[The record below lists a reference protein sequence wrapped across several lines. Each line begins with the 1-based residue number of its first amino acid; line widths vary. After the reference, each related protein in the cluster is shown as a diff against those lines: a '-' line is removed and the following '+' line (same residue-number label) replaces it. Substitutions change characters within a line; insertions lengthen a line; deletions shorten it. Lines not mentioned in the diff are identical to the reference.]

1 MAEVIPIRNI
11 YFLLCY
17 AWDRLAEGNLVDVSA
32 LDSTELADLFGAVL
46 LNGTHHVI
54 RRGLDQG
61 YQAFE
66 GELASIRGRVDVAA
80 SARKMLLV
88 HGRACCV
95 YDELNVNT
103 LPNRILKATLR
114 HLTHI
119 PTLDDSLRKKLRVL
133 TRSLGDI
140 EDIHL
145 TKLSFRQIQL
155 NGNKRFYR
163 FLLNVCELVQG
174 ACLVDEATGTYRFRD
189 FLRDERQMARLFE
202 NFIYNFYRIE
212 RPKMTATRERI
223 YWTALSEEDP
233 ELQLLPTMLTD
244 VVLRDK
250 QRTIVI
256 DAKYYKETLQTHYD
270 KETVRSLHLYQLF
283 AYLKNLEPRGGVDA
297 QAEGILLYPVVDQNI
312 RLSYQIPGHMVR
324 IRTVDLSRPWQEI
337 HNDLLQ
343 IVG

>member
-17 AWDRLAEGNLVDVSA
+17 AWNQLAEGNLVDVSA
-32 LDSTELADLFGAVL
+32 LDSTELADLFAVVL
-46 LNGTHHVI
+46 LKGTRHVI

-61 YQAFE
+61 YQSFE

-80 SARKMLLV
+80 SARKMLLA

-114 HLTHI
+114 HLTNI
-119 PTLDDSLRKKLRVL
+119 PTLDESLRKKLRGL

-140 EDIHL
+140 EDIQL

-174 ACLVDEATGTYRFRD
+174 AWLVDEATGTYRFRD
-189 FLRDERQMARLFE
+189 FLRDERKMAKLFE
-202 NFIYNFYRIE
+202 SFILNFYRIE
-212 RPKMTATRERI
+212 RPEMTVTSERI
-223 YWTALSEEDP
+223 YWTAVSEEDQ
-233 ELQLLPTMLTD
+233 ELQQLPSMLID
-244 VVLRDK
+244 VVLRDN

-256 DAKYYKETLQTHYD
+256 DAKYYKETLQTHYG
-270 KETVRSLHLYQLF
+270 KETVRSPHLYQLF
-283 AYLKNLEPRGGVDA
+283 AYLKNLEPRGGADA
-297 QAEGILLYPVVDQNI
+297 QAEGILLYPVVGQSV
-312 RLSYQIPGHMVR
+312 RLSYQMPGHMLR

-337 HNDLLQ
+337 HNELLQ

>member
-1 MAEVIPIRNI
+1 MAGVIPIRNI

-32 LDSTELADLFGAVL
+32 LDSTELADLFATVL

-54 RRGLDQG
+54 RRGMDQG
-61 YQAFE
+61 YQVFE

-80 SARKMLLV
+80 SARKMLLA

-114 HLTHI
+114 HLANL
-119 PTLDDSLRKKLRVL
+119 PSLDESLRKKLWVL
-133 TRSLGDI
+133 VRSLGDI

-145 TKLSFRQIQL
+145 TKLAFRQIQL

-174 ACLVDEATGTYRFRD
+174 AWLVDEATGSYRFRD

-202 NFIYNFYRIE
+202 NFIFHFYRIE
-212 RPKMTATRERI
+212 RSEMTATRERI

-233 ELQLLPTMLTD
+233 DLQLLPTMLTD
-244 VVLRDK
+244 VVLRDN

-256 DAKYYKETLQTHYD
+256 DAKYYKETLQTHYER
-270 KETVRSLHLYQLF
+270 ETVHSPHLYQLF
-283 AYLKNLEPRGGVDA
+283 AYLKNLEPQGGADA
-297 QAEGILLYPVVDQNI
+297 QAEGILLYPVVDRNV
-312 RLSYQIPGHMVR
+312 RLSYQMPGHMLRV
-324 IRTVDLSRPWQEI
+324 RTVNLSRPWQEI
-337 HNDLLQ
+337 HNELLQ

>member
-1 MAEVIPIRNI
+1 MGGKIPIRNI

-17 AWDRLAEGNLVDVSA
+17 AWDRLAEGNLIDVSA
-32 LDSTELADLFGAVL
+32 LDSTELVDLFAAVL
-46 LNGTHHVI
+46 LSGTHHVI

-66 GELASIRGRVDVAA
+66 GELASIRGRVDVAG
-80 SARKMLLV
+80 SSRKMLLT

-119 PTLDDSLRKKLRVL
+119 PILDKSLRMKLRGL
-133 TRSLGDI
+133 IRSLGDI

-155 NGNKRFYR
+155 NGNKRFYK
-163 FLLNVCELVQG
+163 FLLNVCELVQS
-174 ACLVDEATGTYRFRD
+174 AWLVDEAAGAYRFRD

-202 NFIYNFYRIE
+202 SFIFNFYRIE
-212 RPKMTATRERI
+212 RPEMTASRDRI
-223 YWTALSEEDP
+223 DWTALSEEDP

-244 VVLRDK
+244 VVLRDN

-256 DAKYYKETLQTHYD
+256 DAKYYKETLQSHYD
-270 KETVRSLHLYQLF
+270 RETVRSLHLYQLF
-283 AYLKNLEPRGGVDA
+283 AYLKNLEARGGIDA
-297 QAEGILLYPVVDQNI
+297 QAEGILLYPVVDRNV
-312 RLSYQIPGHMVR
+312 RLSYQMPGHMLRV
-324 IRTVDLSRPWQEI
+324 RTVDLSCPWEEI
-337 HNDLLQ
+337 HNELLDI
-343 IVG
+343 IV

>member
-1 MAEVIPIRNI
+1 MAGVIPIRNI

-32 LDSTELADLFGAVL
+32 LDSTELADLFAAVL
-46 LNGTHHVI
+46 LNGTHHII
-54 RRGLDQG
+54 RRGMDQG
-61 YQAFE
+61 YHAFE

-80 SARKMLLV
+80 SARKMLLA

-114 HLTHI
+114 HLTNI
-119 PTLDDSLRKKLRVL
+119 PTLNESLRKKVWVL
-133 TRSLGDI
+133 VRSLGDI

-145 TKLSFRQIQL
+145 TKLAFRQIQL

-174 ACLVDEATGTYRFRD
+174 AWLVDEATGTYRFRD

-202 NFIYNFYRIE
+202 NFIFNFYRIE
-212 RPKMTATRERI
+212 HPAMTAKRERI
-223 YWTALSEEDP
+223 YWTALSQEDP
-233 ELQLLPTMLTD
+233 DLQFLPTMLTD
-244 VVLRDK
+244 VSLRDN

-256 DAKYYKETLQTHYD
+256 DAKYYKETLQTNYD
-270 KETVRSLHLYQLF
+270 RETIYSPHLYQLF
-283 AYLKNLEPRGGVDA
+283 AYLKNVEPRGGVDA
-297 QAEGILLYPVVDQNI
+297 KAEGILLYPVADRNI
-312 RLSYQIPGHMVR
+312 RLNYQMPGHMLR
-324 IRTVDLSRPWQEI
+324 IRTVNLSRPWQEI
-337 HNDLLQ
+337 HNELLQ